1 MSAPIYLFKIELD
14 GIKQKI
20 WREFFV
26 PADITLAD
34 FHWVIQYVMGWE
46 NSHMHEFEINRE
58 RYQEEPDPEFPA
70 KETSAYR
77 LLELVPAQ
85 TKTIHYTYDFGDNW
99 EHTIKLV
106 KADFSP
112 PEGFANGYG
121 CLRGARACPPEDIGG
136 PYCYPDFL
144 DALNDP
150 DNPEHSEM
158 KEWYADIIDADEPF
172 DSEHFDPQEVNKHL
186 AQIKPKK
193 PRKKSV
199 GKITH

>member
-14 GIKQKI
+14 GIKPKI

-58 RYQEEPDPEFPA
+58 RYNEELDPEFPA

-77 LLELVPAQ
+77 LMDLVPAQ

-144 DALNDP
+144 EAITDP

-158 KEWYADIIDADEPF
+158 EQWYADILGADNPF
-172 DSEHFDPQEVNKHL
+172 DSERFDPKEVNRHL
-186 AQIKPKK
+186 AKIKPKK
-193 PRKKSV
+193 TRKKVVS
-199 GKITH
+199 KTTH